1 MNMSNVI
8 TRIKL
13 NLGLMAISTPF
24 ENLDETIK
32 EIITDITLP
41 VFSLYNPCRDTMT
54 IKTTDLQQ
62 IEKTDQYE
70 VFLLPEFKNRKL
82 LQVIDVRYDDS
93 CLSGLGYYGGG
104 MPLMTGN
111 LINQTLLANA
121 GAHLITQMMP
131 KMTFKYEHPR
141 KLFLYN
147 MYSSSTIV
155 LELGFEHDKSLAS
168 IAETAR
174 ESFIHLALLDVKT
187 NLYPTMK
194 MYSEINTAIGNINLK
209 LDDWQNAESAREEL
223 INKWDDTYHLDL
235 PPMYFI

>member
-1 MNMSNVI
+1 MR
-8 TRIKL
+8 RIK
-13 NLGLMAISTPF
+13 
-24 ENLDETIK
+24 
-32 EIITDITLP
+32 
-41 VFSLYNPCRDTMT
+41 
-54 IKTTDLQQ
+54 
-62 IEKTDQYE
+62 KTDQYE
-70 VFLLPEFKNRKL
+70 IYLLPEFKNRTL
-82 LQVIDVRYDDS
+82 LEVLDVRYDDS

-131 KMTFKYEHPR
+131 KMTFHYEHPR
-141 KLFLYN
+141 KLYLYN
-147 MYSSSTIV
+147 IYSSSTIV

-168 IAETAR
+168 IPETAR
-174 ESFIHLALLDVKT
+174 ESFMHLALLDVKV

-209 LDDWQNAESAREEL
+209 LDDWQNAESSREDL

-235 PPMYFI
+235 LPMYYI